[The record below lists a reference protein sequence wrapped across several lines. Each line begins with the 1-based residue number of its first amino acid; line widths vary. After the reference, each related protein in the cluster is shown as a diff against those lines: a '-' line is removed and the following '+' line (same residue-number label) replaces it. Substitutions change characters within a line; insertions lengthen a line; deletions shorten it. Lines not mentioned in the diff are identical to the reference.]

1 MPTAQHTNGCKV
13 YLHPTTCTRPAIV
26 EAFQRSTGLQLI
38 VSPAGHVRAVPNGG
52 AA

>member
-1 MPTAQHTNGCKV
+1 MPTVQYSSRCKV

-38 VSPAGHVRAVPNGG
+38 VSPTGHVRAVPNGG

>member
-1 MPTAQHTNGCKV
+1 MPTAQHRNGCKI

-26 EAFQRSTGLQLI
+26 EAFQRSTGLQVI
-38 VSPAGHVRAVPNGG
+38 VSPAGYVRAIPNGG

>member
-1 MPTAQHTNGCKV
+1 MQPIHIASECKV

-26 EAFQRSTGLQLI
+26 DAFQRRTGLQLI
-38 VSPAGHVRAVPNGG
+38 VSPTGIVRAIPVGG

>member
-1 MPTAQHTNGCKV
+1 MAHLERTPCKV